1 MNIALN
7 MKYFIPFCLAALL
20 LGACK
25 ETTPGNTATQPKDT
39 MDEVAII
46 ETKFGKM
53 VVEFFADDAPK
64 TTANFKKLAREKF
77 YNGTTFHRV
86 IPGFM
91 IQGGDPLTK
100 ADPHSPRAGSGGP
113 GYTVPAEIKQL
124 HLRGAIA
131 TARTGDQV
139 NPQRAS
145 SGCQFFINVKDND
158 FLDRGGYTVFGRVI
172 KGMEVADQ
180 IVSVPR
186 DDRDNPNDPV
196 KMEVKLVPRADAGL

>member
-1 MNIALN
+1 
-7 MKYFIPFCLAALL
+7 MKTLISLCCVALL

-25 ETTPGNTATQPKDT
+25 GTTPGTTANQPKDN

-53 VVEFFADDAPK
+53 VVEFFGDDAPK
-64 TTANFKKLAREKF
+64 TTANFKKLAKEKF

-86 IPGFM
+86 IPNFM
-91 IQGGDPLTK
+91 IQGGDPNTK
-100 ADPHSPRAGSGGP
+100 SDPHSPRAGTGGP

-124 HLRGAIA
+124 HVRGTLA

-145 SGCQFFINVKDND
+145 SGSQFFINVKDNTS
-158 FLDRGGYTVFGRVI
+158 LDRGGYTVFGRVI

-180 IVSVPR
+180 IVAVPR
-186 DDRDNPNDPV
+186 DGRDNPDDPV
-196 KMEVKLVPRADAGL
+196 KMEVKLVPRAEAGL

>member
-1 MNIALN
+1 
-7 MKYFIPFCLAALL
+7 MKPLIPLFCAALL
-20 LGACK
+20 VGACK
-25 ETTPGNTATQPKDT
+25 ETTQENTATQPQET

-91 IQGGDPLTK
+91 IQGGDPNTK
-100 ADPHSPRAGSGGP
+100 SDPHSPRAGSGGP

-124 HLRGAIA
+124 HTRGTLA
-131 TARTGDQV
+131 TARTNDQV
-139 NPQRAS
+139 NPKRAS
-145 SGCQFFINVKDND
+145 SGSQFFINVKDNTS
-158 FLDRGGYTVFGRVI
+158 LDRGGYTVFGRVI

-180 IVSVPR
+180 IVAVPR
-186 DDRDNPNDPV
+186 DGDDNPNDPV
-196 KMEVKLVPRADAGL
+196 KMEVKLVPRAEAGL

>member
-1 MNIALN
+1 
-7 MKYFIPFCLAALL
+7 MKTFIPLCCAALL
-20 LGACK
+20 LGACGK
-25 ETTPGNTATQPKDT
+25 STLDKTATQPKDT

-53 VVEFFADDAPK
+53 VIEFFGDDAPK

-77 YNGTTFHRV
+77 YDGTTFHRV

-91 IQGGDPLTK
+91 IQGGDPNTK

-113 GYTVPAEIKQL
+113 GYTVPAEIKQR
-124 HLRGAIA
+124 HVRGAVA

-145 SGCQFFINVKDND
+145 SGCQFFINVKDNE
-158 FLDRGGYTVFGRVI
+158 FLDRGGYTVFARVI

-180 IVSVPR
+180 IVAVPR
-186 DDRDNPNDPV
+186 DGRDNPNDPV
-196 KMEVKLVPRADAGL
+196 KMEVKLVPRAETGL

>member
-1 MNIALN
+1 
-7 MKYFIPFCLAALL
+7 MKHFIPFCLAALL

-25 ETTPGNTATQPKDT
+25 ETNPGNTASQPKET

-46 ETKFGKM
+46 ETKFGKI
-53 VVEFFADDAPK
+53 VVEFFGDDAPK

-86 IPGFM
+86 IPNFM
-91 IQGGDPLTK
+91 IQGGDPNTK

-124 HLRGAIA
+124 HTRGTLA

-139 NPQRAS
+139 NPKRAS
-145 SGCQFFINVKDND
+145 SGCQFFINVKDNE
-158 FLDRGGYTVFGRVI
+158 FLDKGGYTVFGRVV

-180 IVSVPR
+180 IVAVPR
-186 DDRDNPNDPV
+186 DARDNPNDPV
-196 KMEVKLVPRADAGL
+196 KMEVKLVPRAEAGL